1 MNRFNITRLLAIF
14 VIVMPLMACETTGKD
29 SDGDNGGAKLGTQLG
44 TVLGALG
51 GAILGSQIGTGNT
64 RAAATAAGTVL
75 GGYFGRRL
83 GRMFDTRD
91 RTLQE
96 RTAEKAMAEPV
107 GKPVSW
113 SNPDSGNSGKVTP
126 LKEVT
131 RPTDGATCREF
142 EQTVTTKDDRTA
154 SETGTACRAADG
166 TWKVS
171 N

>member
-1 MNRFNITRLLAIF
+1 MNFYNISRLLAAF
-14 VIVMPLMACETTGKD
+14 VIVVPLVACETTGKD
-29 SDGDNGGAKLGTQLG
+29 SDDKNGESKLATQLG

-51 GAILGSQIGTGNT
+51 GAILGSQIGKGNT
-64 RAAATAAGTVL
+64 RAATTAAGTVL

-83 GRMFDTRD
+83 GRMFSARD
-91 RTLQE
+91 RTLQG
-96 RTAEKAMAEPV
+96 RAADKAMTKPV
-107 GKPVSW
+107 GKSVSW

-131 RPTDGATCREF
+131 QPTDGATCREF

-154 SETGTACRAADG
+154 TETGTACRAADG

>member
-1 MNRFNITRLLAIF
+1 MNHSTAARYLAAFAI
-14 VIVMPLMACETTGKD
+14 IISLAACETNGKG
-29 SDGDNGGAKLGTQLG
+29 SDGENKLGTQLG

-51 GAILGSQIGTGNT
+51 GAILGSQVGSGNT

-83 GRMFDTRD
+83 GRMFDARD
-91 RTLQE
+91 RSLQD
-96 RTAEKAMAEPV
+96 RAAEKAMDEPV
-107 GKPVSW
+107 GKSVSW

-126 LKEVT
+126 LKEIT
-131 RPTDGATCREF
+131 RPTDGAVCREF
-142 EQTVTTKDDRTA
+142 EQTVTTKDNQTA
-154 SETGTACRAADG
+154 TETGTACRAADG